1 MRRMSQ
7 LPAIRSAAAA
17 VAALLLLGVGAAPA
31 YAALGGPPDCV
42 RFGLIASKLQADFL
56 AGRSYEQARQDGLAL
71 LGPEHPYQAQVL
83 QRIARAIYSAPD
95 SRAFSPQLRAA
106 QVQAECLQARAQLQR
121 QPQR

>member
-1 MRRMSQ
+1 MRRMSR
-7 LPAIRSAAAA
+7 LPFTRFAAAA
-17 VAALLLLGVGAAPA
+17 ALVLLGAGATPA
-31 YAALGGPPDCV
+31 LAALGGPPDCV

-56 AGRSYEQARQDGLAL
+56 AGRSFAQARQDGLAL

-95 SRAFSPQLRAA
+95 SRAFSPQARAA
-106 QVQAECLQARAQLQR
+106 QVQGECLQARAQMQR